1 MSYPQNSKA
10 CPKSC
15 PDQSGAIFIVAIIA
29 LALLGI
35 MGLTA
40 SDTAH
45 LNMLMAANG
54 HSAKNA
60 FFLADSG
67 ANAGH
72 EYLESAIAT
81 GNSTFYNDGTNAS
94 AWENLDD
101 FDPADFPVK
110 WHRHQTGAT
119 HVRTGLIE
127 TGQVPGSAL
136 QGGSGYGSV
145 GTGAASDGTYSNY
158 LIRSHRQG
166 PRNSAAEV
174 DLGWRHINQ

>member
-1 MSYPQNSKA
+1 MV
-10 CPKSC
+10 
-15 PDQSGAIFIVAIIA
+15 FIVAIIS

-35 MGLTA
+35 MGLAA

-54 HSAKNA
+54 YDAKKA

-72 EYLESAIAT
+72 EYLENAIASV
-81 GNSTFYNDGTNAS
+81 NSTFYNDGTPATNAS
-94 AWENLDD
+94 AWTSTGFNPKDY
-101 FDPADFPVK
+101 PVK
-110 WHRHQTGAT
+110 WHRQRAEAT
-119 HVRTGLIE
+119 HVRAGFIE
-127 TGQVPGSAL
+127 TGLVPGSAVH
-136 QGGSGYGSV
+136 GGSGYGSA
-145 GTGAASDGTYSNY
+145 GRGAASGGTFSTY

-166 PRNSAAEV
+166 PRNSVAQV